1 MPNDQG
7 LSEADYE
14 KFLDAQPT
22 WVKEG
27 LFPEKITHEFQP
39 MPAFSITRD
48 AGSSPPVIPV
58 EAMRVTRSEA
68 DDDDEVK
75 PDTSLPPAIQP
86 PACPTSGTITAVFS
100 GTAPCGCK
108 AVGLIDSQQVT
119 TFSGLT
125 GSHTL
130 TWDGV
135 AHFSLLGIGVFE
147 VTLYAD
153 TICSSIASVSTDTFD
168 ILAQCS
174 DGLWTVTVQG
184 STALANIFTTGT
196 PEPLGSP
203 ISNALTCVAG
213 PTGNLIGD
221 GACTLS

>member
-1 MPNDQG
+1 MTPEDEQK
-7 LSEADYE
+7 LLAARPSWQ
-14 KFLDAQPT
+14 DAR
-22 WVKEG
+22 G
-27 LFPEKITHEFQP
+27 LFPDYVSKPFP
-39 MPAFSITRD
+39 PAEPARITRTE
-48 AGSSPPVIPV
+48 SQFLVNERLEQP
-58 EAMRVTRSEA
+58 
-68 DDDDEVK
+68 
-75 PDTSLPPAIQP
+75 LPTNPAPQP
-86 PACPTSGTITAVFS
+86 TCPTSGTITAVFS

-108 AVGLIDSQQVT
+108 AVGLSDSQQVT

-153 TICSSIASVSTDTFD
+153 GSCGAVGSVSTDTFD

-213 PTGNLIGD
+213 PTGDIIGD
-221 GACTLS
+221 GNVTLS